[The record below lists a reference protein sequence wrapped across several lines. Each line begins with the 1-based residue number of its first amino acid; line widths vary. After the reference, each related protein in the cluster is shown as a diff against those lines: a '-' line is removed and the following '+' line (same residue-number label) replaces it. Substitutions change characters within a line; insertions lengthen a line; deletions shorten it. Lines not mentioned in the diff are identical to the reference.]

1 MKYFI
6 CVAVFIFVVLPF
18 IGWLLNRSKKKNIEL
33 EKLQKFI
40 KEVESKLDAKP
51 VFKTSRCGSN
61 MSKPK
66 LVKL

>member
-6 CVAVFIFVVLPF
+6 CAVLFIFVVLPF
-18 IGWLLNRSKKKNIEL
+18 IGWLLNRNKDKESER
-33 EKLQKFI
+33 ETLQKVI
-40 KEVESKLDAKP
+40 NKEEAKP

-66 LVKL
+66 AVKL

>member
-6 CVAVFIFVVLPF
+6 CAAVFIFVVLPF
-18 IGWLLNRSKKKNIEL
+18 IGWLLNRSKKKNIER
-33 EKLQKFI
+33 EKLQKAI
-40 KEVESKLDAKP
+40 EKLEAKP